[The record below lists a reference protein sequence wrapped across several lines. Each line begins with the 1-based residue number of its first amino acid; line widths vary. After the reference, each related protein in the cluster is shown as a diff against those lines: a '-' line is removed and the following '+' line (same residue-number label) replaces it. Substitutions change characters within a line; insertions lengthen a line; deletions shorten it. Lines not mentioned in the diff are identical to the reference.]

1 MAQVTVLV
9 ERQQRVLAERVAQR
23 QRVGLAGLE
32 DRWVV
37 RGSLL
42 DERRIAESTTFLRI
56 GLRGGEDIAVALAAA
71 AHPPHRN
78 AAARSAWASGGSR
91 GPGGGK
97 LTACLYRRRDPCGRD
112 CPSSFWPSSSS

>member
-9 ERQQRVLAERVAQR
+9 ECQQRVLAERVAQR

-71 AHPPHRN
+71 AHPPHR
-78 AAARSAWASGGSR
+78 RRGGEEHL
-91 GPGGGK
+91 GQ
-97 LTACLYRRRDPCGRD
+97 RRQPRPWRRQAHGLLV
-112 CPSSFWPSSSS
+112 P